1 MAHQLIRTSHRT
13 SPQLLNL
20 VLPLNAWPKVRQRGQ
35 RIPDKFWKAAAKLA
49 GVHGLSPTASAL
61 RLSYYD
67 LQRRA
72 FPGRTRPKVA
82 GPAFVQL
89 PAPAW
94 SSGTLDPSHTL
105 ELHNPSGARLTMRWP
120 QVTPRELL
128 PLVEAFLRS

>member
-1 MAHQLIRTSHRT
+1 MARQLKRTSPQT

-20 VLPLNAWPKVRQRGQ
+20 ASRLKAWRKVRQPGQ
-35 RIPDKFWKAAAKLA
+35 CIPPKFWKAAAKLA
-49 GVHGLSPTASAL
+49 RVHGLSPTASAL

-94 SSGTLDPSHTL
+94 SPGTLDPPHTL
-105 ELHNPSGARLTMRWP
+105 ELHNPSGSRLTMRWP
-120 QVTPRELL
+120 QVTLQELL
-128 PLVEAFLRS
+128 PLVQAFLRS